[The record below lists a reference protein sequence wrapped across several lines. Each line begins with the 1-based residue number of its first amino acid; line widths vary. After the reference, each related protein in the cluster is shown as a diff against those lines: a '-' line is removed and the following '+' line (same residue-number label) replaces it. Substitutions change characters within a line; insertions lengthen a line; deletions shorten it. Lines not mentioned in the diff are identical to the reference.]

1 MLFCV
6 ACKRYLI
13 YCDRSYLREGIN
25 MKKGLSV
32 LLIAAALFG
41 FYGGATSLTDVLASK
56 DYWEE
61 QGENS
66 TADMN
71 KLEDGLNQLKDNEK
85 AYLDGQKQLADGEK
99 KLADAEVQLA
109 DGEKQLADGR
119 AELAQG
125 YADYAAAPAKLAAGR
140 AAVAKGES
148 DLASLGT
155 LIDGI
160 EAVLG
165 NYPTFKNGYKQL
177 RDGRVDAIKNPTDM
191 SQLVA
196 VLNAYAQYAGD
207 ANAKKTLQSLGVAQA
222 AFADQ
227 DAGSFT
233 NEQYEGFKDYLE
245 KTKKALA
252 DGNTFLNGVKK
263 NNNTVAGKFT
273 SALNGAKAAATPY
286 ATVMKAGEAYQKAA
300 AEYQAD
306 PTNPEKKAAYEK
318 AKATYDGAV
327 DKYGTPEQVTN
338 GLNAALA
345 VCAGTASDATL
356 ASAVTLAT
364 NVFIGSKD
372 PAQAQQVLNALSF
385 AQGGLTVGADG
396 TNADKVTGYLTSV
409 GTIPVALSGVNEGIS
424 GIQNT
429 LLKDA
434 KDNAN
439 LWLRG
444 YTQLQTARTASDGL
458 PYLADGVAQ
467 IVGGVYDSGNQAL
480 IAGMENAASAVGFK
494 PQNFTPVAT
503 SQLTKDLGSKAWME
517 NFYNDGNKVEK
528 AFSAVLPQLKNKQ
541 EAGAQEL
548 EAGKRT
554 LRQGE
559 ADYAAAPAKLA
570 AGEKKL
576 AEGEATLADGYKQYE
591 QGKKDLADGKK
602 KLAEYE
608 DGEQQ
613 VRDGLATLMATKAD
627 PGLESILDRRNGDDK
642 FDDAK
647 GHLQL
652 DEGLE
657 AVDVGRGYQADSGE
671 LITKEVTNRAI
682 GTAAG
687 LGAAALAVLAAVL
700 SFLKKNKG
708 AAVSA
713 VLAAVA
719 GGIGAG
725 VGFGAGEYYSDI
737 AGSTVGN
744 TPFIAAAVL
753 AAVAVVFAIAHFTAQ
768 PEAKSEAK

>member
-61 QGENS
+61 QGEKS

-160 EAVLG
+160 ESVLD

-263 NNNTVAGKFT
+263 NNNTVAGSFT
-273 SALNGAKAAATPY
+273 SALNDAKKAAVPY
-286 ATVMKAGEAYQKAA
+286 ATVMGAAKALQEALQSGDPDKIAKA
-300 AEYQAD
+300 
-306 PTNPEKKAAYEK
+306 KAAYDAAE
-318 AKATYDGAV
+318 
-327 DKYGTPEQVTN
+327 DKYGTPADTATA
-338 GLNAALA
+338 LNSKLA

-356 ASAVTLAT
+356 ANAVTLAT

-385 AQGGLTVGADG
+385 AQDGLTVGEDG

-541 EAGAQEL
+541 EAGEQEL

-570 AGEKKL
+570 
-576 AEGEATLADGYKQYE
+576 EGEAKLAKGEADLADGYKQYE

-642 FDDAK
+642 FDDEK

-657 AVDVGRGYQADSGE
+657 AVDTGRGYQADSGE

-768 PEAKSEAK
+768 PEAKPEAK